1 MTRMRRIGDKFSVS
15 NSVCLASTSG
25 CGIFYS
31 GNNDFSL
38 PQFRLGSGDSK
49 IVFFQTED
57 FRNKIGVL

>member
-15 NSVCLASTSG
+15 NSVCLACTSG

-38 PQFRLGSGDSK
+38 PQFRHGSGDSK
-49 IVFFQTED
+49 IVLFQTED
-57 FRNKIGVL
+57 FKNKIGVL